1 MRELLALISSL
12 LLVCAARRDWFD
24 KLSLITYGGISKSSA
39 QINLSEDI
47 FGGLNF
53 VGRGGRS
60 SQSDFVQVGKGKDVG
75 LAQVCSFNLKISM
88 GNAEQMLSRDFW
100 RLATQFDP
108 MRQFSLFYSSTG
120 HFLNQV
126 IVMCALFIQ
135 LYIMCF
141 LVFSGIQQALD
152 IDEDESADQPAT
164 PASEQVRRL
173 YVTFFGVNVFQVSA
187 LQLIAS
193 GVNLVVEYGPAR
205 GVSTLVAQLCRG
217 SFLFYGFMAAA
228 KGSGVHNN
236 IVYRQG
242 GCEY

>member
-1 MRELLALISSL
+1 
-12 LLVCAARRDWFD
+12 
-24 KLSLITYGGISKSSA
+24 
-39 QINLSEDI
+39 
-47 FGGLNF
+47 
-53 VGRGGRS
+53 
-60 SQSDFVQVGKGKDVG
+60 
-75 LAQVCSFNLKISM
+75 M

-193 GVNLVVEYGPAR
+193 GVNLVVEYGPVRRIDPR
-205 GVSTLVAQLCRG
+205 GAVVPRKLPLLRLV
-217 SFLFYGFMAAA
+217 AAA
-228 KGSGVHNN
+228 KAGRTQQHRVQAG
-236 IVYRQG
+236 RL
-242 GCEY
+242 